1 MVAARAKNPACRR
14 MGAPMTDSPTTLAVT
29 LVPVQQVLADYG
41 LDFRALARQ
50 AGIDPELPS
59 KPDARGSVPRLQKL
73 WRLASAASGDPLF
86 GLKVGKAARPAVF
99 HALALGVMSSGS
111 VLAALQRVERY
122 MRLLST
128 NGRMV
133 VVEREGCIALEG
145 RQAPNQVEISVATF
159 DAFAVIFCRL
169 LKLCAGPLGV
179 PQRVCLP
186 HPAPPEITPFVECL
200 GCPVQFDAPTIAFEF
215 DAEAARMPVP
225 SGNAGLAEEAD
236 RMAERYLEQYDP
248 ETVAARVRSLILQA
262 MPSGAIDQMEIA
274 RSLHQSPSTL
284 QRRLRREGTCFQD
297 LLTEARRDK
306 ALEYLRSGDHS
317 LADITFLLGFADQS
331 NFTRA
336 FRRWTGKT
344 PREFMR

>member
-1 MVAARAKNPACRR
+1 
-14 MGAPMTDSPTTLAVT
+14 MTDSPTTLAVT
-29 LVPVQQVLADYG
+29 LVPVQQVLAEYG
-41 LDFRALARQ
+41 LDYRALARQ
-50 AGIDPELPS
+50 AGIDPDLPS
-59 KPDARGSVPRLQKL
+59 KPDARGSVLRLQRF
-73 WRLASAASGDPLF
+73 WHLASAATGDPLF
-86 GLKVGKAARPAVF
+86 GLKVGLAARPAVF

-111 VLAALQRVERY
+111 VLAALRRVERY

-128 NGRMV
+128 NGSMV
-133 VVEREGCIALEG
+133 VVDHEDYLALEG
-145 RQAPNQVEISVATF
+145 RRAPNQVEISVATF

-186 HPAPPEITPFVECL
+186 HPAPPDTAPFVEHL
-200 GCPVQFDAPTIAFEF
+200 GCPVQFDAPTITFVF
-215 DAEAARMPVP
+215 DPATARMPVP
-225 SGNAGLAEEAD
+225 SGNAGLAAEAD

-262 MPSGAIDQMEIA
+262 MPSGEIDQVEIA
-274 RSLHQSPSTL
+274 RSLHQSTSTL
-284 QRRLRREGTCFQD
+284 QRRLRREGTSFQH
-297 LLTEARRDK
+297 LLAETRREK
-306 ALEYLRSGDHS
+306 ALEYLRSGEHS

-336 FRRWTGKT
+336 FRRWTGRT